1 MKEMAD
7 ELKALVETVSQK
19 LAAVSEEQASV
30 KPSAGDWS
38 KKEIVGHLI
47 DSAAN
52 NHQRFVRAQLTDTL
66 VFPEYAQEAWVDLQG
81 YHDCAWQLL
90 VALWRL
96 YNLHLSSIIGR
107 ITPDNQGTVCEI
119 GSNAPVTLRFLV
131 EDYLAHMRMH
141 LKQLGC

>member
-7 ELKALVETVSQK
+7 EPEALVETVSQK
-19 LAAVSEEQASV
+19 LAAVSEAQVSI

-52 NHQRFVRAQLTDTL
+52 NHQRLVRAQLTDAL
-66 VFPEYAQEAWVDLQG
+66 AFPEYAQEAWVDLQG
-81 YHDCAWQLL
+81 YRDCAWQQL

-119 GSNAPVTLRFLV
+119 GSNTPVTLRFLV
-131 EDYLAHMRMH
+131 EDYLTHMRMH